1 MKSWINFITVHTL
14 ICIYNLQYTVS
25 TYFVV
30 LSTTGSTAFFDSNIV
45 FSVYTLQFTQP
56 YLFCCVI
63 NNRVHSFFLF
73 QYSLHLSCGL
83 MWYHISL
90 HFYYYVII
98 FLYIIIS
105 CMTFQFVPIFNFL
118 YLNQIV
124 CFILVW
130 YIFITLYLII
140 INLTKSKYPNKNYY
154 NKKYE
159 FRIIFFLL
167 VKIYWIVW

>member
-1 MKSWINFITVHTL
+1 MHLQFTIHSQYLFCCVINNRVHSFFWF
-14 ICIYNLQYTVS
+14 QY
-25 TYFVV
+25 
-30 LSTTGSTAFFDSNIV
+30 IV

-73 QYSLHLSCGL
+73 QYSLQLSCGL

-118 YLNQIV
+118 YLNQII
-124 CFILVW
+124 CFILGW

-140 INLTKSKYPNKNYY
+140 INLTKSKYPHKNYY

-159 FRIIFFLL
+159 FRIIYFLL
-167 VKIYWIVW
+167 VTIYWIMW